1 MRERRRVIIRVGGH
15 KGDGQSAD
23 GHRADVSL
31 TSAEVAEI
39 LAALHCRNTALSRR
53 VFDRLSRASH
63 AAPPARGGTEPPA
76 E

>member
-15 KGDGQSAD
+15 KGDGQRAD

-39 LAALHCRNTALSRR
+39 LAALHCRKTALSRR

-63 AAPPARGGTEPPA
+63 AGPPAKGGIEPPA